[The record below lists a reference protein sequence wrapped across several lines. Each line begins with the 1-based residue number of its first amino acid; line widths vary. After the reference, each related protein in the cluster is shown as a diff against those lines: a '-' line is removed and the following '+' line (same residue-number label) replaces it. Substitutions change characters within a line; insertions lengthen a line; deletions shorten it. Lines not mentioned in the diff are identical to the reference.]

1 MSNSIEFFQTVMGK
15 RFFEGTMPSI
25 ARSLETIARALEA
38 QPLPKNGL
46 VLIRDGV
53 LTVIREDVPEDEEIL
68 FGSDYIARKL
78 WTEEDVAMCLKN
90 EGYAGSDEEVS
101 AVINQGVGG
110 LNDCTDDDW
119 DVIYCAINRAEL
131 AGEIR
136 KEEEDEHDQDP

>member
-1 MSNSIEFFQTVMGK
+1 MSNIEFFQTLMGK
-15 RFFEGTMPSI
+15 RFYEGTMPSI
-25 ARSLETIARALEA
+25 AHSLETIAKALEE
-38 QPLPKNGL
+38 QPLPRNGL
-46 VLIRDGV
+46 VLFRDGV
-53 LTVIREDVPEDEEIL
+53 PRVIREDVPKDEELL

-78 WTEEDVAMCLKN
+78 WTEEDVAECLRN

-101 AVINQGVGG
+101 AVINQGIVG

-136 KEEEDEHDQDP
+136 KEEDG